1 MVRSGVVIGELTA
14 AVMLRVHIIG
24 VLKLTPRAARPGDID
39 ERVYATKR
47 ESWSGNLSFR
57 MLIPESPVPP
67 GKSRDRL

>member
-1 MVRSGVVIGELTA
+1 MIGELTA
-14 AVMLRVHIIG
+14 AVMLRVHIVGIK
-24 VLKLTPRAARPGDID
+24 KLVPRTARPGDTD
-39 ERVYATKR
+39 ERVYATKS

>member
-1 MVRSGVVIGELTA
+1 MIGELTA
-14 AVMLRVHIIG
+14 AVMLSVHIVG
-24 VLKLTPRAARPGDID
+24 VLKLVPRAARPGDID
-39 ERVYATKR
+39 ERVYATKS